1 MTYLPD
7 LDDFREWHQ
16 AALDAEAA
24 LPLPPAHPSA
34 PYPGLALR
42 LFVESVDADEEAR
55 FEPCLCLWLEGG
67 GWSDYLADIIPDDL
81 HDGCHDT
88 EWEASMLV
96 RLKRGP
102 GRVFISHDNTLPE
115 DTPTLTLSFPSL
127 FVKNQLGG
135 HCGLRSTL
143 VAKKP
148 NTAPYEVE
156 LEALAIEEVQLVF
169 DSAADYH
176 RAYWAPAHHVHMPAA
191 VRERAKFLLLVG
203 KVVCAQHALPKSV
216 WLRNV
221 MPEALTAVQVVRA
234 PQLTDDSDDCPDESE
249 DGASDSD
256 GSSNESEDGAA
267 W

>member
-1 MTYLPD
+1 
-7 LDDFREWHQ
+7 
-16 AALDAEAA
+16 
-24 LPLPPAHPSA
+24 
-34 PYPGLALR
+34 
-42 LFVESVDADEEAR
+42 
-55 FEPCLCLWLEGG
+55 
-67 GWSDYLADIIPDDL
+67 
-81 HDGCHDT
+81 
-88 EWEASMLV
+88 MLV

-115 DTPTLTLSFPSL
+115 DTPTLTLSFNFAYFKLP
-127 FVKNQLGG
+127 FRAEYAVAAAG

-169 DSAADYH
+169 DRAADYH

-203 KVVCAQHALPKSV
+203 KVVCAQHALPKSL
-216 WLRNV
+216 WLGKV
-221 MPEALTAVQVVRA
+221 MPEALAAVQVVRA
-234 PQLTDDSDDCPDESE
+234 PQLTDDSNDCPDESE
-249 DGASDSD
+249 DGAGDSD